1 MNDPHVVALTY
12 SIEHGSSVDYS
23 NASPIGHEEEG
34 FKIRVE
40 DKQVRFELKEHYATV
55 KAAREAVEPYIR
67 SWELDASLG
76 RQPGNFK
83 LTFDRPEIIDR
94 NPTPGIV
101 SIGFYARAGT
111 PSVSM
116 SATVTR
122 SYPQPPTGIT
132 LESEDPDVQTMYARY
147 EGYCQRRELLAS
159 MAYFCLTM
167 LETRLCRGRQS
178 AANKYEIDKNVLNRV
193 GDLTA
198 NKGGKM
204 AARKA
209 AGVTDDLTSQESR
222 FLEEAVKSIIRR
234 VAEVAHDPQKHY
246 LKVRLSDLPL
256 P

>member
-1 MNDPHVVALTY
+1 MNDPRVVALTY

-23 NASPIGHEEEG
+23 NASPICHEEES

-40 DKQVRFELKEHYATV
+40 DKQVRFKLKEHYATV

-67 SWELDASLG
+67 SWELDAGLS

-101 SIGFYARAGT
+101 SVGAYFRSGT
-111 PSVSM
+111 SSLSV

-147 EGYCQRRELLAS
+147 EGYCQRREPLAS

-167 LETRLCRGRQS
+167 LEIRCRGRQN
-178 AANKYEIDKNVLNRV
+178 AANTYGIDKKVLNRV

-198 NKGGKM
+198 NKGGKT

-209 AGVTDDLTSQESR
+209 HGIADDLTSQESR
-222 FLEEAVKSIIRR
+222 FLEEAVKSIVRR
-234 VAEVAHDPQKHY
+234 MAEVAHDPQKHY
-246 LKVRLSDLPL
+246 PRISLSDLPS

>member
-23 NASPIGHEEEG
+23 NASPIGHEEQG
-34 FKIRVE
+34 FKIRVG
-40 DKQVRFELKEHYATV
+40 DKQVRFELKDHYATV

-67 SWELDASLG
+67 SWELDAGLS

-101 SIGFYARAGT
+101 SASAYFRAGT
-111 PSVSM
+111 PSLSV
-116 SATVTR
+116 SATVDR

-132 LESEDPDVQTMYARY
+132 LESEDADVQTMYARY
-147 EGYCQRRELLAS
+147 EGYCQRREPLAS

-167 LETRLCRGRQS
+167 LEAGCRDRQS
-178 AANKYEIDKNVLNRV
+178 AATTYEIDKKVLNRV

-198 NKGGKM
+198 NKGGKT

-209 AGVTDDLTSQESR
+209 DGIADNLTSQESR

-234 VAEVAHDPQKHY
+234 MAEVAHDPQKHY
-246 LKVRLSDLPL
+246 PKIRLSDLP
-256 P
+256 PP